1 MIRSASA
8 TFLTALGRLAAACGG
23 GDLQKLRVTE
33 ANKTTVFDE
42 IKNSRS
48 LTLEEVGLLQ
58 AFVIRK
64 GFAGALSGEP
74 TALPVG
80 MSIGEMINDQRE
92 WVIEDTKRKVAE
104 EERQAQASTE
114 EGKRRKALLEAMT
127 LTVVQKGFEREKD
140 QDFITIDVM
149 YENKSGKPIRGFKGA
164 IQFNDLFGTEITPFT
179 ISEDEPL
186 APGAIRR
193 QGWTLKYN
201 QLADK
206 HMELRNTAL
215 YNMKIEWKPQVILF
229 ADGTSLEMT
238 SGS

>member
-1 MIRSASA
+1 MTPRASGI
-8 TFLTALGRLAAACGG
+8 FLISFVLLAAGCS
-23 GDLQKLRVTE
+23 GDLKKLRVTE

-64 GFAGALSGEP
+64 GFVGALSGEP

-80 MSIGEMINDQRE
+80 MSIGEMIDDQRQ
-92 WVIEDTKRKVAE
+92 WVIEDTKRKVDE
-104 EERQAQASTE
+104 QERLAQASTAE
-114 EGKRRKALLEAMT
+114 AKQRKALLDAMS
-127 LTVVQKGFEREKD
+127 LTVLGKGFEHEDD

-179 ISEDEPL
+179 ISEEEPL
-186 APGAIRR
+186 APGATRR

-215 YNMKIEWKPQVILF
+215 YNMKIEWKPQVIMF
-229 ADGTSLEMT
+229 ADGTSLEMA